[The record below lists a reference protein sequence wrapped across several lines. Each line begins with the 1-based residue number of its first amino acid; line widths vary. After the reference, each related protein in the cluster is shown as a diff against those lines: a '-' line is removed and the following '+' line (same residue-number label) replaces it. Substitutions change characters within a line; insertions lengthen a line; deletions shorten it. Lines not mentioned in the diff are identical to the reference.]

1 MLYMKILI
9 VIIIAFL
16 VILYIYTY
24 LKFKKR
30 RKHKI
35 DAVGDYRKSYL
46 NDRSTQNTA
55 KSDGYTNYLTKYNN
69 SLDYIEKDAFLK
81 EAVESEET
89 AKSKKPEPKKFQ
101 F

>member
-1 MLYMKILI
+1 MKILI

-16 VILYIYTY
+16 VILYIYTF

-30 RKHKI
+30 RKQKI
-35 DAVGDYRKSYL
+35 DIVGDYRKNYL
-46 NDRSTQNTA
+46 NDSSTQNVT
-55 KSDGYTNYLTKYNN
+55 KSDCYTNYLTKYNN

-81 EAVESEET
+81 EAIESEET
-89 AKSKKPEPKKFQ
+89 SKSKKPEPKKLQ